1 MTSWI
6 EPDYDRLF
14 RDHPP
19 THSAAP
25 RGDDLQRIARDLGRS
40 AGAVSAQWDDA
51 RSSVLG
57 SRSAASEGL
66 VSYLQ
71 RRGWLR

>member
-1 MTSWI
+1 MMNWI

-19 THSAAP
+19 TEPTAP
-25 RGDDLQRIARDLGRS
+25 RGDELQRIARDLGRS
-40 AGAVSAQWDDA
+40 TGAISAQWNDA

-57 SRSAASEGL
+57 SRSATSEGL
-66 VSYLQ
+66 LS
-71 RRGWLR
+71 